1 MPEKSVFWENTRKY
15 SVPLAAVFVYALA
28 VIFLPRKSHDW
39 DAYCWGLWAE
49 LIANKGLTA
58 VYDAGS
64 PVNYLPLYLYVLK
77 LYALLVPVKDLFELS
92 YLLKAFTFL
101 FDIASALMIVSLV
114 PEKKRRVKLFL
125 FCFLNAG
132 FVYNTLI
139 WNQVDGILA
148 CFILA
153 AFILAIKQKLLTSAL
168 FALLAV
174 NLKLQGIVFMPL
186 LFLLWL
192 PQLRIRNTLFTLLS
206 LPALQTL
213 IILPYLIHGNAANI
227 LDVISGSVDYY
238 PSLSM
243 NAFNFWHLI
252 YKGDLMFVKDDGIS
266 LAGFSCKQF
275 GLLLFGLSALLVLLP
290 MLLQSWR
297 YLKHKT
303 KPRYPLQQMLLT
315 AALCA
320 FFFFY
325 FNTQMHERYI
335 HPVMLFSTALA
346 FAFGHWR
353 QWLLIGFTYALSL
366 ESICHFFFTDSSALV
381 FQPRFLASAY
391 TLGMADLLFLW
402 FRTKPF
408 KKES

>member
-1 MPEKSVFWENTRKY
+1 MPEKSVFWENARKY
-15 SVPLAAVFVYALA
+15 SLPLAAVFVFALA
-28 VIFLPRKSHDW
+28 VFFLPRKSHDW
-39 DAYCWGLWAE
+39 DSYCWGLWAQ

-77 LYALLVPVKDLFELS
+77 LYALLVPAKDLFDMS

-101 FDIASALMIVSLV
+101 FDIASALIIVSLV

-148 CFILA
+148 CFVLA
-153 AFILAIKQKLLTSAL
+153 AFYMAVKHKLLPSAL
-168 FALLAV
+168 FALLAI
-174 NLKLQGIVFMPL
+174 NLKLQGIVFLPF

-192 PQLRIRNTLFTLLS
+192 PLFRVRNSLFTLLC

-227 LDVISGSVDYY
+227 LDVIRGSVDYY

-243 NAFNFWHLI
+243 NAFNFWHLMH
-252 YKGDLMFVKDDGIS
+252 KGDLMFVKDDGIFF
-266 LAGFSCKQF
+266 AGLSCKQS
-275 GLLLFGLSALLVLLP
+275 GLLLFGLGSLLVLSPL
-290 MLLQSWR
+290 LLQSRR
-297 YLKHKT
+297 YLKHKN
-303 KPRYPLQQMLLT
+303 KPKYPLQQMLLT

-320 FFFFY
+320 FFFFF

-335 HPVMLFSTALA
+335 HPAMVFSTALA
-346 FAFGHWR
+346 FGYGHWR

-366 ESICHFFFTDSSALV
+366 ESICHFFITDSSALV

-391 TLGMADLLFLW
+391 ALGLADLLLLW

-408 KKES
+408 KMAS

>member
-1 MPEKSVFWENTRKY
+1 MPEKSVFWENARKY
-15 SVPLAAVFVYALA
+15 SLPLAAVLVFAIAL
-28 VIFLPRKSHDW
+28 IFLPRKSHDW

-64 PVNYLPLYLYVLK
+64 PVNYLPLYLYALK
-77 LYALLVPVKDLFELS
+77 LYALLVPVKDLFDMS

-101 FDIASALMIVSLV
+101 FDITSALIIVSLV

-132 FVYNTLI
+132 FVYNSLI

-148 CFILA
+148 CFVLA
-153 AFILAIKQKLLTSAL
+153 SFYMAVKHRLLPSAL

-174 NLKLQGIVFMPL
+174 NLKLQGIVFIPL

-192 PQLRIRNTLFTLLS
+192 PQLRLRNTILTLSSTLT
-206 LPALQTL
+206 LQIL
-213 IILPYLIHGNAANI
+213 IILPYLLKGNAANI

-243 NAFNFWHLI
+243 NAFNFWHLM
-252 YKGDLMFVKDDGIS
+252 YKGDLMFAKDNGIF
-266 LAGFSCKQF
+266 LAGLSCKQF
-275 GLLLFGLSALLVLLP
+275 GLLLFGLGSLLVLSP
-290 MLLQSWR
+290 MLLQSR
-297 YLKHKT
+297 QYLKHRII
-303 KPRYPLQQMLLT
+303 PIYPLQQMLLT

-320 FFFFY
+320 FFFFF

-335 HPVMLFSTALA
+335 HPVMVFSTVLA
-346 FAFGHWR
+346 FTFGHWR

-366 ESICHFFFTDSSALV
+366 ESICHFFFTDSSALL
-381 FQPRFLASAY
+381 FQPRVLATAY
-391 TLGMADLLFLW
+391 ALGLADLLLLW
-402 FRTKPF
+402 FRSKPF
-408 KKES
+408 KMAS